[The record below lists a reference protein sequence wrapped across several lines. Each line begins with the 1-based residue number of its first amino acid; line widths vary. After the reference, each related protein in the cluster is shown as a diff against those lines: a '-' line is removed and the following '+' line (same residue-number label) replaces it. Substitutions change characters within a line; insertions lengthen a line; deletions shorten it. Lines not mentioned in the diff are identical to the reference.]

1 MAGTSIS
8 LPTELELELEK
19 IMWREHKSKSEVV
32 RDALI
37 PYIEQKKMETGKARR
52 RV

>member
-8 LPTELELELEK
+8 LPTDLEAEIEK
-19 IMWREHKSKSEVV
+19 IMWRERKSKSEVV

-37 PYIEQKKMETGKARR
+37 PYIEQKKNESAKQRR
-52 RV
+52 RA